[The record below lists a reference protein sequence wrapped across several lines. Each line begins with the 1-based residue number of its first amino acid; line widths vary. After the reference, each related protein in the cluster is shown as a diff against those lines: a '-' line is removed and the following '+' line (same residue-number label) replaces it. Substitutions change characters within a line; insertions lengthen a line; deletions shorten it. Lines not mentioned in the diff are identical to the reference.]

1 MNRRWISSVVLCILM
16 LTQCVHPSS
25 ARLSESKFVPFTEAV
40 ASAAQGSASMHQIKK
55 GDTLY
60 QISRQNKV
68 DLQSLM
74 KTNDMD
80 EDTVLEIGSTIKI
93 PSAQQGAVHVVAPGE
108 TMSSLAHSYEI
119 TLVEIMNANRD
130 KNPLALEVG
139 DYLVIPAQAEEDED
153 ISIAPSRGAKSV
165 GFLSWPITGTI
176 SSDYGQRKSG
186 FHHGLD
192 IANKT
197 GTPIRAAE
205 AGTVIF
211 AGTKS
216 VYGRTVI
223 ISHADGKQ
231 TLYAHAKSICVAKGD
246 KVDRG
251 EVIAYVGI
259 SGVTTGPHL
268 HFEVRINK
276 KACDPLKYLR

>member
-40 ASAAQGSASMHQIKK
+40 ASATQDSARMHQIKK

-93 PSAQQGAVHVVAPGE
+93 PSAQQGAIHVVAPGE

-119 TLVEIMNANRD
+119 TLVEIINANRD
-130 KNPLALEVG
+130 KNPLALEAG

-153 ISIAPSRGAKSV
+153 ISITPSRGAKSV

>member
-1 MNRRWISSVVLCILM
+1 MNRRWISSGVLCILM

-25 ARLSESKFVPFTEAV
+25 ARLSESKFVPFAEVV
-40 ASAAQGSASMHQIKK
+40 ASSTQNPVRMHQIKK

-74 KTNDMD
+74 KTNYMD
-80 EDTVLEIGSTIKI
+80 EDTILEIGSTIKI

-108 TMSSLAHSYEI
+108 TMSSLAQSYEI
-119 TLVEIMNANRD
+119 KLVEIMNANRD

-139 DYLVIPAQAEEDED
+139 DCLVIPAQSEEDED
-153 ISIAPSRGAKSV
+153 MSITPSRGAKSTSY
-165 GFLSWPITGTI
+165 LSWPITGTI
-176 SSDYGQRKSG
+176 SSNYGQRKSG

-192 IANKT
+192 IANKI

-205 AGTVIF
+205 SGKVIF

-231 TLYAHAKSICVAKGD
+231 TLYAHAKSISVEKGD
-246 KVDRG
+246 RVDRG
-251 EVIAYVGI
+251 EIIAYVGV

-268 HFEVRINK
+268 HFEVRVDK
-276 KACDPLKYLR
+276 KTCDPLKYLR